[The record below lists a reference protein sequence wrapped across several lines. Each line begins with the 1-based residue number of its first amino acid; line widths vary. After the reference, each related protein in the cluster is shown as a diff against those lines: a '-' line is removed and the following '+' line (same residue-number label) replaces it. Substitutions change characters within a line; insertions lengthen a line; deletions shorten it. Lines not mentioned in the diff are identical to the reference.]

1 MQHVGTNDLLYL
13 PIFCCII
20 VPFHQLLPQKFRWKG
35 CEGSLMIWSIFIKTR
50 SLCCWATDTWSPDWL
65 PWSRAGI
72 FLWYWKCIY
81 QIMHMKPK
89 TETHSAGHLIGL
101 VRNNMCAAVS
111 LNHSVYKSWR
121 SNFASILTT
130 RYSGVETWPN
140 SALVLDF
147 FCLFLT
153 KVNNHHTVFV
163 SPMFISRKSKWT
175 LLK

>member
-35 CEGSLMIWSIFIKTR
+35 REGSLMIWSIFIKTR

-81 QIMHMKPK
+81 QIMQMKPK
-89 TETHSAGHLIGL
+89 RETHSAGHLIGL
-101 VRNNMCAAVS
+101 ERNNVCCSFCKSFSVQVMEKQLCIDFDGQIFRSWDLSYKFSTS
-111 LNHSVYKSWR
+111 LGR
-121 SNFASILTT
+121 F
-130 RYSGVETWPN
+130 
-140 SALVLDF
+140 
-147 FCLFLT
+147 LF
-153 KVNNHHTVFV
+153 VFWQ
-163 SPMFISRKSKWT
+163 KWIT
-175 LLK
+175 IIQYLYPQC